1 MKFMRNEKINDLS
14 SYDYNI
20 KQISNIISNEIYK
33 LTKESNYMVDIYY
46 YNTLLINNDEIEK
59 LYNSKRVNSIE
70 INRNYNIKNIIENI
84 QEKYGLMKMTNM
96 FNVVP
101 SIMIIDKKD
110 NINKQEFDNIIKK
123 LRMHVEF
130 VNMFIYIF

>member
-1 MKFMRNEKINDLS
+1 MKFMRKEKINDLS
-14 SYDYNI
+14 LYNYDI
-20 KQISNIISNEIYK
+20 KQISNIISNEIYE

-46 YNTLLINNDEIEK
+46 YNTLLINNNEIEK

-70 INRNYNIKNIIENI
+70 INRIYNIKNIIENI
-84 QEKYGLMKMTNM
+84 QEKHDLMKMTNM

-110 NINKQEFDNIIKK
+110 NINKQEFDDIIKK
-123 LRMHVEF
+123 LRIHVEF

>member
-1 MKFMRNEKINDLS
+1 MKFMRKEKINDLS
-14 SYDYNI
+14 LYNYNI
-20 KQISNIISNEIYK
+20 KQISNIISNEIYE

-46 YNTLLINNDEIEK
+46 YNTLLINNNEIEK

-70 INRNYNIKNIIENI
+70 INRTYNIKNIIENI
-84 QEKYGLMKMTNM
+84 QEKHELMKMTNM

-110 NINKQEFDNIIKK
+110 NINKQEFDDIIKK
-123 LRMHVEF
+123 LRIHVEF

>member
-1 MKFMRNEKINDLS
+1 MKFMRKEKINDLS
-14 SYDYNI
+14 LYNYNI
-20 KQISNIISNEIYK
+20 KQIANIISNEIYE

-46 YNTLLINNDEIEK
+46 YNTLLINNNEIEK

-70 INRNYNIKNIIENI
+70 INRTYNIKNIIENI
-84 QEKYGLMKMTNM
+84 QEKHELMKMTNM

-101 SIMIIDKKD
+101 SIIIIDKKD
-110 NINKQEFDNIIKK
+110 NINKQEFDDIIKK
-123 LRMHVEF
+123 LRIHVEF